1 MFMYRQISI
10 DELKN
15 SSLAKSNVLANAKD
29 VMQRKHDLI
38 AAMAYTNT
46 EHDEVGIILQLVNGE
61 KVECLTDFLEYE
73 EPLVELRGG
82 VTVPVNCILS
92 VEI

>member
-1 MFMYRQISI
+1 MYRQISV

-15 SSLAKSNVLANAKD
+15 SSLAKANVLANAKD

-46 EHDEVGIILQLVNGE
+46 EHDEVGIILQLASGE
-61 KVECLTDFLEYE
+61 KVECVTDFLEYE

-82 VTVPVNCILS
+82 VAVPVNCILS

>member
-38 AAMAYTNT
+38 EAMAYTNT
-46 EHDEVGIILQLVNGE
+46 EHDEVGIIL
-61 KVECLTDFLEYE
+61 
-73 EPLVELRGG
+73 
-82 VTVPVNCILS
+82 
-92 VEI
+92 

>member
-1 MFMYRQISI
+1 MYRQISI
-10 DELKN
+10 EELTR
-15 SSLAKSNVLANAKD
+15 SPLAKMNVLANAKD

-38 AAMAYTNT
+38 AAMAYTNI
-46 EHDEVGIILQLVNGE
+46 EHDDVGIIVQLANGE

-82 VTVPVNCILS
+82 VTVPINCIVS